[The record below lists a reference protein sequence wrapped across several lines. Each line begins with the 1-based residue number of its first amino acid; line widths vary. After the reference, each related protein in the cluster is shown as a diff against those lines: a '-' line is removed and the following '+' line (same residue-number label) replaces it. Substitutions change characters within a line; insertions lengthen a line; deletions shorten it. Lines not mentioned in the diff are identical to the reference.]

1 MFERVLNIPLAQ
13 GAGLRRYLFDF
24 FFGYSPR
31 HTRFSVPFDCVFLVE
46 CVVLYISI
54 YIHKNSENWQMFPVK
69 VGYIIKISGETSVVE
84 LLFVLHFATLST
96 TSMRA

>member
-1 MFERVLNIPLAQ
+1 MFERVLHIPLAQ

-31 HTRFSVPFDCVFLVE
+31 HPRFSVPFDCVFLVE
-46 CVVLYISI
+46 CVILYINI

-69 VGYIIKISGETSVVE
+69 VGYIIKISGETPLVE
-84 LLFVLHFATLST
+84 SLFVLHFATLSKT
-96 TSMRA
+96 PTRA